1 MVRYNWTCNAC
12 GLGNEPNSSICKNCG
27 CEAGASAEEV
37 EKHNDPEGFKKK
49 QFKNSFQKD
58 LGQLLFLP
66 FSIVLVTFTGRLV
79 FAALIIL
86 SIFSLLK
93 FQKKLLSFI
102 FSDLWLRKVIMAAS
116 IGMALLLMVRIVFIP
131 DDSVLVIWLSVGIVL
146 GLAIAY
152 LLLFKTSKGKLAFER
167 YYQGSS

>member
-1 MVRYNWTCNAC
+1 MVGYNWKCNAC
-12 GLGNEPNSSICKNCG
+12 GIGNEHNSSICQNCG

-37 EKHNDPEGFKKK
+37 EKHNNPEGFKKK

-79 FAALIIL
+79 FAALIL
-86 SIFSLLK
+86 VSIFTLLK

-102 FSDLWLRKVIMAAS
+102 FSDLWLRKVILAAS

-131 DDSVLVIWLSVGIVL
+131 DDSVLVIWVSVGIVL
-146 GLAIAY
+146 GVSITY
-152 LLLFKTSKGKLAFER
+152 FLLFKTKKGMLAFER
-167 YYQGSS
+167 YYKDGS